1 MGWSINH
8 DVIHYISSLDA
19 IIETSSPI
27 TPGQSVLLRKGNNE
41 FTVRLDSSEDNSYK
55 GTVISIGPIPCLEAD
70 GTTRGETVS
79 FNKTNIF
86 RVYLDT
92 KGMQ

>member
-1 MGWSINH
+1 MNWSINH
-8 DVIHYISSLDA
+8 DVIHYISSSDTV
-19 IIETSSPI
+19 IDTSSPI

-55 GTVISIGPIPCLEAD
+55 GTVIRIGPIPCLEAD
-70 GTTRGETVS
+70 GLTRGETVS

-92 KGMQ
+92 EGVQ